1 MPFTAKDTQCM
12 ALALQLASKG
22 RHTVHAN
29 PMVGCV
35 IVREGEIIAKDYHR
49 EFGKGHAEANA
60 LAQINGQASG
70 ATLYVTLEPCSH
82 YGKTPPCAEAVISS
96 GVTKVIIATLDP
108 NPLVCGNGVQ
118 ILEKAGIEVKVGLLE
133 NEATNL
139 NRGFIKRMQTGLP
152 FVTSKIAMS
161 LDGKTAMA
169 SGESKWITSE
179 AARVDVHKLR
189 RDNQAILTGSGTVL
203 KDNPSMT
210 ARLPESS
217 VTPLRVV
224 IDSNN
229 QITDKDLNVL
239 SADAQTLVINMDN
252 CDSSDND
259 KVDLKAALHKL
270 GELGI
275 NTVLVEAGSGLNGAL
290 QQANLIDELVIYTA
304 PVLLGSDASSM
315 MQLPI
320 NEMKNKVK
328 LKITDCRQVGPDM
341 KITASIE

>member
-12 ALALQLASKG
+12 ALALQLSAKA
-22 RHTVHAN
+22 RHTVNAN

-35 IVREGEIIAKDYHR
+35 IARGGEIIAQDYHR
-49 EFGKGHAEANA
+49 EYGKSHAEVKA
-60 LAQINGQASG
+60 LAHIDGKAKG

-82 YGKTPPCAEAVISS
+82 HGKTPPCTDAVIAS
-96 GVTKVIIATLDP
+96 GATKVIIATLDP
-108 NPLVCGNGVQ
+108 NPLVSGRGVQ
-118 ILEKAGIEVKVGLLE
+118 LLELAGIEVEIGLLE
-133 NEATNL
+133 NEAKAL

-189 RDNQAILTGSGTVL
+189 RDSQAIVTGSGTVL
-203 KDNPSMT
+203 KDNPNLT
-210 ARLPESS
+210 ARLPEVS
-217 VTPLRVV
+217 VTPLRVI

-229 QITDKDLNVL
+229 QITDKNLKVFSD
-239 SADAQTLVINMDN
+239 DAQTLVISRDN
-252 CDSSDND
+252 CDSSVNG
-259 KVDLKAALHKL
+259 KVDLKAALLKL

-275 NTVLVEAGSGLNGAL
+275 NTVLIEAGPGLNGAL
-290 QQANLIDELVIYTA
+290 QQDGLIDELVIYTA
-304 PVLLGSDASSM
+304 PVLLGSDATSM

-320 NEMKNKVK
+320 TTMGDKVT
-328 LKITDCRQVGPDM
+328 LKIHDCRQIGVDM
-341 KITASIE
+341 KITASFK

>member
-1 MPFTAKDTQCM
+1 M

-35 IVREGEIIAKDYHR
+35 IAREGEILAQDYHR

-60 LAQINGQASG
+60 LAQMNNQANG
-70 ATLYVTLEPCSH
+70 ATMYVTLEPCSH
-82 YGKTPPCAEAVISS
+82 HGKTPPCAEAVINSRVS
-96 GVTKVIIATLDP
+96 KVVIATLDP
-108 NPLVCGNGVQ
+108 NPLVAGTGAQ
-118 ILEKAGIEVKVGLLE
+118 MLKDAGIEVEIGLLE
-133 NEATNL
+133 NEAKNL
-139 NRGFIKRMQTGLP
+139 NRGFIKRMQTGMP

-179 AARVDVHKLR
+179 ASRMDVHKLR

-203 KDNPSMT
+203 KDNPSLT
-210 ARLPESS
+210 ARLPENSI
-217 VTPLRVV
+217 TPLRVI

-229 QITDKDLNVL
+229 QITDKKLNVF
-239 SADAQTLVINMDN
+239 SDDAQTLVINSDN
-252 CDSSDND
+252 CESAANS
-259 KVDLKAALHKL
+259 KIDLKAALLKL
-270 GELGI
+270 GEMGI

-290 QQANLIDELVIYTA
+290 QQASLIDELVIYTA
-304 PVLLGSDASSM
+304 PVLLGNEATSM

-320 NEMKNKVK
+320 TEIRDKVS
-328 LKITDCRQVGPDM
+328 LVINDCRQVGVDM
-341 KITASIE
+341 KITASFE

>member
-1 MPFTAKDTQCM
+1 M

-35 IVREGEIIAKDYHR
+35 VTLSGEVIAQDYHR

-60 LAQINGQASG
+60 LSQINGKANG
-70 ATLYVTLEPCSH
+70 ATMYVTLEPCSH
-82 YGKTPPCAEAVISS
+82 YGKTPPCAKAVINSCVS
-96 GVTKVIIATLDP
+96 KVIIATLDP
-108 NPLVCGNGVQ
+108 NPLVAGTGAQ
-118 ILEKAGIEVKVGLLE
+118 MLKDAGIEVEIGLLE
-133 NEATNL
+133 SEAKNL

-189 RDNQAILTGSGTVL
+189 RNNQAILSGSGTVL
-203 KDNPSMT
+203 KDNPSLT
-210 ARLPESS
+210 ARLPENSA
-217 VTPLRVV
+217 TPIRVV

-229 QITDKDLNVL
+229 QITNKNLKVFSD
-239 SADAQTLVINMDN
+239 DAETLVINSDN
-252 CDSSDND
+252 CDSTANG
-259 KVDLKAALHKL
+259 KVNLKAALLKL
-270 GELGI
+270 GKMGI

-290 QQANLIDELVIYTA
+290 QQAKLIDELVIYTA
-304 PVLLGSDASSM
+304 PVLLGSGATSM
-315 MQLPI
+315 MQLPLT
-320 NEMKNKVK
+320 EMSNKIK
-328 LKITDCRQVGPDM
+328 LKISDCRQIGVDM
-341 KITASIE
+341 KITASFE